1 MSKSGPIK
9 FHVEDLKR
17 VTRFYE
23 AVFGWDILDSHEH
36 GEKQPVS
43 SSNFMLPANNRFIS
57 GPIET
62 PGITPKGVLF
72 TMEVT
77 SIPETLSRIALWEG
91 QIILTDV
98 IVPGKGLLAYC
109 KDTEG
114 NLFGIIQPDPSAGR

>member
-1 MSKSGPIK
+1 MANSGPIE

-23 AVFGWDILDSHEH
+23 AVFGWDILDSDED
-36 GEKQPVS
+36 GDKQPIS
-43 SSNFMLPANNRFIS
+43 ASNFMLPANNGFIS

-62 PGITPKGVLF
+62 TGITLKGVLF
-72 TMEVT
+72 TMEVA
-77 SIPETLSRIALWEG
+77 SIPETLSRVALWEG

-98 IVPGKGLLAYC
+98 VAPGEGLMAYC

-114 NLFGIIQPDPSAGR
+114 NLFGIIQSGPSAGR